1 MPTPAAANARSL
13 GAHVVEVHSLD
24 ELHQAIKE
32 AKAWPSDG
40 GPVVIHVETD
50 PLVHAPDSA
59 SWWDVPVSEVSDL
72 DTTQTAYAEYVDHKA
87 AQRPLITPLG
97 TTSHPESSS

>member
-1 MPTPAAANARSL
+1 M
-13 GAHVVEVHSLD
+13 HSLD

-32 AKAWPSDG
+32 AKAWPTDG

-59 SWWDVPVSEVSDL
+59 SWWDVPVSAVSEL
-72 DTTQTAYAEYVDHKA
+72 DTTQTAYGEYVDHKA
-87 AQRPLITPLG
+87 TQRPLLAPG
-97 TTSHPESSS
+97 RPNTSPTSPESSS